1 MYAVDADGTGIEK
14 GDLAL
19 DAAYTVAL
27 GNAGTDNNQA
37 SLAAGTYSFMLTL
50 NEANPAAS
58 MDVGSLVIQQ
68 CSVE

>member
-1 MYAVDADGTGIEK
+1 MYAVDAAGTDIEK

-19 DAAYTVAL
+19 DTAYTVAL

-37 SLAAGTYSFMLTL
+37 SLAAGTYSFLLTL
-50 NEANPAAS
+50 SEANPSAG

-68 CSVE
+68 CSE